1 MTTSKK
7 KQPLAHGK
15 IVVRNRKA
23 HFEYEIV
30 ERHEAGLVL
39 FGSEVKSLRAGKM
52 DIADAYVDNA
62 GAELWLVG
70 ARIAEYSH
78 ANRYNHDPLRRRKLL
93 MNRAEIIR
101 ITVKIR
107 EKGLTVIPLTVYFNE
122 RGKAKLEIA
131 LVRGKRQYDKREDL
145 RRRDDERMM
154 ERHRDG

>member
-7 KQPLAHGK
+7 KQSTVTGK
-15 IVVRNRKA
+15 VMARNRKA

-30 ERHEAGLVL
+30 ERHEAGMALT
-39 FGSEVKSLRAGKM
+39 GSEVKSLRGGGM
-52 DIADAYVDNA
+52 DIGDAYVEVA

-70 ARIAEYSH
+70 SRIAEYKQ

-93 MNRAEIIR
+93 MNRIEITR
-101 ITVKIR
+101 ISVKTR
-107 EKGLTVIPLTVYFNE
+107 EKGLTLIPLTVYFTD

-145 RRRDDERMM
+145 RRKDDERQMA
-154 ERHRDG
+154 RSRD